1 MPIQPGTRLL
11 HYTLSEKIGEG
22 GMGAV
27 WKATDTTLNREV
39 AIKLLPQIFAD
50 DAERLARF
58 EREAK
63 LLASLN
69 HPNIAGIFGLHE
81 TKIDEGLVRFLAM
94 EYVEGEDLALRLK
107 AGPLPLDQALE
118 VAAQICAGVEAAH
131 DNGVVHR
138 DLKPANVIVA
148 PDGRVRILDFGL
160 AKAYENDPSSVDPS
174 FSPTLT
180 SAGTAAGIILGT
192 AAYMSPEQA
201 RGKTVDRRADLWSF
215 GGGLYECLTGISL
228 FGGETVSDSLAAIL
242 RKDPDWS
249 KLPADTPPMVRL
261 LLRRCLTR
269 DPSKRLRDA
278 GDARLELEQA
288 IDDPSPEALGLTA
301 GAPGEQPAARPARSS
316 WLPWSVAAIAV
327 VALVIVAVTGGGGK
341 QTADEIARRLFIPL
355 PAPTSFGDDLAAP
368 PVVSPDGRLLVFGAL
383 DELGQSKLWLRAIDV
398 FEARPLAGTD
408 NAQYA
413 FWSPDSKHVG
423 FFLNGRL
430 KRIEVAT
437 GRVQPIGGEGS
448 SYPRGG
454 SWNREGKIL
463 YSPDSNSGIH
473 LIDADGGEAQILTT
487 PDPDVP
493 DSSHRWPFFLPDGE
507 HFLFLFW
514 TNDVAS
520 QEEHGGVY
528 IGSLSGDEPLR
539 ILPDASSV
547 AYAEPG
553 FLLVVQDGNLLAVPF
568 DAESRTVTGSPTVVT
583 SNVQRNRSNGYAN
596 FTVSN
601 EGTLIHARGASDT
614 PARLEWYDREGNAT
628 PTPLEPAPFF
638 GLRVSPDN
646 TRAVAIMPGVSGDGE
661 LWMLDLERG
670 VRTRIAG
677 ASWSYDN
684 AMWSGDGKQIAY
696 TSVERGHVDLYIRN
710 ADGSGDQIELLVDD
724 ADKAGYDWSADGK
737 YVVYWQIG
745 SGRGTPDLW
754 IYDIEEQSS
763 TELIAGQPGYLEA
776 RFSPDADYLVYTSN
790 ESDVN
795 QVFAQARVGGA
806 RWQVS
811 TDGGGLAHWRSDGT
825 EIIYLD
831 LDRRI
836 MAVSVA
842 EEADGLKLGT
852 PRELFS
858 LDGVVAVADA
868 TLDHERF
875 LIATLSET
883 ESEPLYVILDWFVG
897 L

>member
-1 MPIQPGTRLL
+1 MTIEPGTRLL

-27 WKATDTTLNREV
+27 WRATDTTLNREV
-39 AIKLLPQIFAD
+39 AIKLLPQVFAD

-81 TKIDEGLVRFLAM
+81 IRTDGGVVRFLAM
-94 EYVEGEDLALRLK
+94 EYVEGEDLAHRLQS
-107 AGPLPLDQALE
+107 GPLPVDRALD
-118 VAAQICAGVEAAH
+118 VAAQMCAGIEAAH
-131 DNGVVHR
+131 ENGVVHR

-160 AKAYENDPSSVDPS
+160 AKAYANDPASSDPS
-174 FSPTLT
+174 FSPTVT
-180 SAGTAAGIILGT
+180 SAGTVAGMILGT

-201 RGKTVDRRADLWSF
+201 RGKPADRRADLWSF
-215 GGGLYECLTGISL
+215 GCVLYECLTGVRL
-228 FGGETVSDSLAAIL
+228 FAGETVSDSLAAIL

-249 KLPADTPPMVRL
+249 KLPQDTPPMVRL

-269 DPSKRLRDA
+269 DPNKRLRDA

-301 GAPGEQPAARPARSS
+301 ASESPAARTARGA
-316 WLPWSVAAIAV
+316 WLPWAVAALAV
-327 VALVIVAVTGGGGK
+327 VALVIVALTGGGGGRE
-341 QTADEIARRLFIPL
+341 TSDDLSPRLLIPV
-355 PAPTSFGDDLAAP
+355 PGPTTFGDDLASP
-368 PVVSPDGRLLVFGAL
+368 PVISPDGRQVVFGAL
-383 DELGQSKLWLRAIDV
+383 DELGQSRLWLRAVDV
-398 FEARPLAGTD
+398 FEARPLAGTEG
-408 NAQYA
+408 AQYA
-413 FWSPDSKHVG
+413 FWSPDSRHLG

-454 SWNREGKIL
+454 SWGPDGKIL
-463 YSPDSNSGIH
+463 YAPDSNSGIH
-473 LIDADGGEAQILTT
+473 LIDADHGSPVEITT

-520 QEEHGGVY
+520 REKHGGIYV
-528 IGSLSGDEPLR
+528 GSLSGDEPVR

-547 AYAEPG
+547 AYAAPG

-568 DAESRTVTGSPTVVT
+568 DADSRTVTGNTTVIT

-601 EGTLIHARGASDT
+601 EGTLVHTRGESEL
-614 PARLEWYDREGNAT
+614 PAQLDWYDREGNPT

-638 GLRVSPDN
+638 DIRVSPDN
-646 TRAVAIMPGVSGDGE
+646 KRAVAIIPGVSGDGE
-661 LWMLDLERG
+661 LWMIDLERG

-677 ASWSYDN
+677 ASWTFDN
-684 AMWSGDGKQIAY
+684 AMWSGDGKRILY
-696 TSVERGHVDLYIRN
+696 TSQEKGHSDLYIRN
-710 ADGSGDQIELLVDD
+710 ADGSGEQTELLVDD
-724 ADKAGYDWSADGK
+724 MDKAGYDWSVDGR
-737 YVVYWQIG
+737 YVAYWQIG

-754 IYDIEEQSS
+754 VYDMQDEAS
-763 TELIAGQPGYLEA
+763 TPLIVGDPGYFDA
-776 RFSPDADYLVYTSN
+776 HFSPDAGYVVYTST

-811 TDGGGLAHWRSDGT
+811 TDGGGLPHWSSDGK

-831 LDRRI
+831 FDRRV
-836 MAVSVA
+836 MAVSV
-842 EEADGLKLGT
+842 ETTPDGLTLGK
-852 PRELFS
+852 PRELFA
-858 LDGVVAVADA
+858 LEGVVAVADA
-868 TLDHERF
+868 SLDHQGF
-875 LIATLSET
+875 LIATLADT
-883 ESEPLYVILDWFVG
+883 ESEPLYVILNWHAG